1 MAWRAYAIATDLML
15 LIECFLMNNK
25 RCIALVGL
33 STIESLGVK
42 WILQNNWNCQL
53 ENFSSFS
60 EFMPL
65 SESSD
70 AFIVTPEIFVS
81 NLDFFLPR
89 KQKTVLVMNGRN
101 EKFTQAGGG
110 MIFPDSD
117 ETEMRALFESLIKSL
132 HDVDSQAGE
141 LSGREIEVLRLIS
154 AGKINKEI
162 ADELCI
168 SVNTVITHRKN
179 ISSKLGIKSASG
191 LSLYALMNGLI

>member
-1 MAWRAYAIATDLML
+1 
-15 LIECFLMNNK
+15 MNNK

-101 EKFTQAGGG
+101 EKFTQAGVV

-191 LSLYALMNGLI
+191 LSLYALMNGLL

>member
-1 MAWRAYAIATDLML
+1 MAWRAYAIATDLMS

-25 RCIALVGL
+25 RCIALVGP

-101 EKFTQAGGG
+101 EKFTQAGVG

-191 LSLYALMNGLI
+191 FLSMRS